1 MSARPGCTTLSRLL
15 CFVVAVASLVAFG
28 AAQADDDLIFF
39 CNYDV
44 LLTVDDSVGQ
54 INSRARVRDGHT
66 IPIDFQDH
74 RIDILIADAGEG
86 RVELGITLFERS
98 GDRWYQINPEPL
110 KFSGELGI
118 PVQYQ
123 WSDGSMALDVAI
135 SVSDQRSLE

>member
-1 MSARPGCTTLSRLL
+1 MSTKLKRIVLTILVITPL
-15 CFVVAVASLVAFG
+15 FVFQ
-28 AAQADDDLIFF
+28 AAQSEDDLIFF

-54 INSRARVRDGHT
+54 INSRARVRDGHA

-98 GDRWYQINPEPL
+98 GDNWYQINPEPL
-110 KFSGELGI
+110 KFSGVLGI

-135 SVSDQRSLE
+135 SVSDQRRLE

>member
-1 MSARPGCTTLSRLL
+1 MAA
-15 CFVVAVASLVAFG
+15 AVFAIASLFAVQVA
-28 AAQADDDLIFF
+28 QSDDDLIFF

-54 INSRARVRDGHT
+54 INSRARVRDGHA

-74 RIDILIADAGEG
+74 KIDILIADAGEG

-98 GDRWYQINPEPL
+98 GEYWYQINPEPL
-110 KFSGELGI
+110 NFGGMLGI

-123 WSDGSMALDVAI
+123 WSDGSLSLDIAI
-135 SVSDQRSLE
+135 SVSDQRRLE